1 MTTAT
6 TRIGTQGLDQLAPS
20 IHEAL
25 RIAQQ
30 EAVRLQFREVP
41 PELLLL
47 GVIMQGHDGVSKVL
61 SDLGINLQ
69 TMRAQ
74 AAQTFNIPRDVGA
87 EGPLNSDF
95 PLSEDAL
102 YCIDQAIYFAVSL
115 HAPLTLPEHLL
126 LGTLRHQRTQPFLAL
141 LLPAEGVIPAP
152 VIEST
157 GQNYKSAMDQL
168 IHSRVREQTVV
179 HFGNGRYRQ
188 ILRGFERPTQLF
200 TDIIGEDA
208 AKRAMQEAVNF
219 LRIPRMVRRE
229 EKNYLCGMLLVGSPR
244 RHRTPLVKAVAGEA
258 VVPLFTLSI
267 SALVGMLSDIAQDIM
282 QLEDV
287 DLSEDER
294 TLLADGSVV
303 QRGRRIIEYIFD
315 QARKASPCVLLLD
328 NIDAIDQLSTGEE
341 RQQWLHQLLVE
352 MDRRDYHPS
361 MVVIA
366 ATQHP
371 DGLDLALLHP
381 ARFEQ
386 RVVLEDSAFTQ
397 TRPCPSCKHTT
408 QPGWKHCMYCGT
420 FLVKVCPHCNVL
432 LPEIDGAHFCFEC
445 GSPLK

>member
-1 MTTAT
+1 MTTVT
-6 TRIGTQGLDQLAPS
+6 SRIRTQVLGWLAPS

-30 EAVRLQFREVP
+30 EAVRLQISELT

-61 SDLGINLQ
+61 SELGIDLQ

-74 AAQTFNIPRDVGA
+74 AAQIFDIPLDA
-87 EGPLNSDF
+87 EAESPLNDNF
-95 PLSEDAL
+95 PLTEDAQN
-102 YCIDQAIYFAVSL
+102 CIDQAIYFAVSM
-115 HAPLTLPEHLL
+115 HSPLTLPEHLL
-126 LGTLRHQRTQPFLAL
+126 LGTLRHQRTQPLLAL
-141 LLPAEGVIPAP
+141 LLPAERAIPAP

-157 GQNYKSAMDQL
+157 GLDYTVAMDQL
-168 IHSRVREQTVV
+168 IHSRVREQTVIS
-179 HFGNGRYRQ
+179 FGNGRSWQ
-188 ILRGFERPTQLF
+188 MLRGFERPTQLF
-200 TDIIGEDA
+200 TDIIGEEA
-208 AKRAMQEAVNF
+208 AKRAMQEAVDF
-219 LRIPRMVRRE
+219 LRIPRVVRRE
-229 EKNYLCGMLLVGSPR
+229 EKKYLCGMLLVGNPR
-244 RHRTPLVKAVAGEA
+244 RNRTSLVKAVAGEA

-267 SALVGMLSDIAQDIM
+267 SALVRMLNDIAHDIM
-282 QLEDV
+282 QLEDL
-287 DLSEDER
+287 DLSEHER
-294 TLLADGSVV
+294 TLLADGSIA
-303 QRGRRIIEYIFD
+303 QKGRRMIAYIFD

-328 NIDAIDQLSTGEE
+328 DIDAIDQLSTDEE
-341 RQQWLHQLLVE
+341 RQQWLQQLLVE
-352 MDRRDYHPS
+352 MDGRDYHPS

-386 RVVLEDSAFTQ
+386 RVVLEDSAFAQ
-397 TRPCPSCKHTT
+397 TRPCPSCKRTT

-420 FLVKVCPHCNVL
+420 FLVKVCPHCNVI
-432 LPEIDGAHFCFEC
+432 LPEIDGVQFCFEC